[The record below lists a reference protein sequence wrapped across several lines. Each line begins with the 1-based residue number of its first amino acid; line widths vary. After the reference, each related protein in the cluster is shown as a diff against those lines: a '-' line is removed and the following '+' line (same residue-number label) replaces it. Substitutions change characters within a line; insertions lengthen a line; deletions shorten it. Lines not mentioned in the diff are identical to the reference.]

1 MTQEIAKIK
10 VSEIYSGYNDGNS
23 VVGYDGLLNIRPE
36 FQREFVYTQ
45 AQQEAVID
53 TILKDCN
60 LGLFTW
66 FENDGH
72 GSYECGDGQQRT
84 LSVCRFISGRFPI
97 VWEGKPMFFFNLS
110 KELQD
115 KIMEYEVYVVIV
127 SGTSSEKLEWFKR
140 INTAGAVLTQQ
151 ELRNASYTGKW
162 LSSAKQYFSRPN
174 CPAWNIASKY
184 LGGSLIRQ
192 DYLETALEWISPDG
206 KPETYMALHQKD
218 TNASELWEFF
228 DKIIS
233 WTKKTFPVYRK
244 EQKGLSW
251 GKLYKLYGSNSYDP
265 TVLENEISSLMSDD
279 EVTKKAG
286 CYEYLLGMKKAPKVL
301 SLRAFS
307 DSQKRTAYEK
317 QKGVCPIC
325 GKVHPI
331 EEMEGDHIIPWSK
344 GGKTTQDN
352 CQMLCKKCN
361 LAKTNK

>member
-1 MTQEIAKIK
+1 MNQEIAKIK
-10 VSEIYSGYNDGNS
+10 VSEIYSGYNDGDS

-66 FENDGH
+66 FENDGQ

-115 KIMEYEVYVVIV
+115 KIMGYEVYVVIV

-151 ELRNASYTGKW
+151 ELRNASYTGPW
-162 LSSAKQYFSRPN
+162 LSSAKDYFSRPN
-174 CPAWNIASKY
+174 CPAYIIGAKY
-184 LGGSLIRQ
+184 ISGVLGRQ
-192 DYLETALEWISPDG
+192 DFLERALDWISGG
-206 KPETYMALHQKD
+206 KIENYMALHQKD
-218 TNASELWEFF
+218 KSAEDLYAEFE
-228 DKIIS
+228 KIIK
-233 WTKKTFPVYRK
+233 WVKLIFPVYRK
-244 EQKGLSW
+244 ELKGLDF
-251 GKLYKLYGSNSYDP
+251 GRLYREYHDNTYSTED
-265 TVLENEISSLMSDD
+265 LEKEIQILMSDD
-279 EVTKKAG
+279 DVTKKSG
-286 CYEYLLGMKKAPKVL
+286 VFEYLLSGKSKEKCL

-307 DSQKRTAYEK
+307 ESQKRNAYEK
-317 QKGVCPIC
+317 QKGICPVC
-325 GKVHPI
+325 GKHF
-331 EEMEGDHIIPWSK
+331 ELSEMEGDHITPWSK
-344 GGKTTQDN
+344 GGKTTPDN
-352 CQMLCKKCN
+352 LQMLCKGCN
-361 LAKTNK
+361 KSKSNH